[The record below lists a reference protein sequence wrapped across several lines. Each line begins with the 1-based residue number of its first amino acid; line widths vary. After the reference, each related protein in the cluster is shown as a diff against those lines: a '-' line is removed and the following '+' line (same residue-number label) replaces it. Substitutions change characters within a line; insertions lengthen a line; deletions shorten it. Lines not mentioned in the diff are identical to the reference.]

1 MGGMLVAA
9 RVVLALV
16 EREAG
21 QRARRAAGIGAVVLA
36 ALFVGLAG
44 LLFVLYAVVLALT
57 PYLTPAGAAAVVGA
71 AMILLAAI
79 LIAVTFRKSGTRTV
93 RRPVADAAATV
104 AGDLS
109 ALAGQAGRKL
119 GAGIEP
125 PSTITVAL
133 AALIAGLIAGRKL

>member
-9 RVVLALV
+9 RVLLALV

-21 QRARRAAGIGAVVLA
+21 QRARRAAGISAIVLA

-79 LIAVTFRKSGTRTV
+79 LIAVTFRKPRTTH
-93 RRPVADAAATV
+93 RPVARAASTV
-104 AGDLS
+104 ATDLG
-109 ALAGQAGRKL
+109 ALASEAGRKL
-119 GAGIEP
+119 GSSIEA
-125 PSTITVAL
+125 PSTVTVAL
-133 AALIAGLIAGRKL
+133 AALIAGLVAGRKL

>member
-1 MGGMLVAA
+1 MGGLLVVA
-9 RVVLALV
+9 RALLALA
-16 EREAG
+16 EREASH
-21 QRARRAAGIGAVVLA
+21 RARRAAGIGAVVLA

-44 LLFVLYAVVLALT
+44 LLFVLYAIVLALT

-79 LIAVTFRKSGTRTV
+79 LIAVTFRGSRAPS
-93 RRPVADAAATV
+93 RPVARAASTV
-104 AGDLS
+104 ATDLGV
-109 ALAGQAGRKL
+109 LASEAGRRL

-125 PSTITVAL
+125 PSTVTVAL

>member
-9 RVVLALV
+9 RVMLALI

-21 QRARRAAGIGAVVLA
+21 QRARRAAGITAVVLA

-57 PYLTPAGAAAVVGA
+57 PYLTPAGAAAIVGA

-79 LIAVTFRKSGTRTV
+79 VIAVTFRKPGTTV
-93 RRPVADAAATV
+93 QRPVARAASAVAT
-104 AGDLS
+104 DLG
-109 ALAGQAGRKL
+109 ALASEAGRKL
-119 GAGIEP
+119 GSSIEA
-125 PSTITVAL
+125 PSTLTVAL
-133 AALIAGLIAGRKL
+133 AALIAGLVAGRKL

>member
-21 QRARRAAGIGAVVLA
+21 RRARRAAGIGAIVLA

-79 LIAVTFRKSGTRTV
+79 LIAVTFGRSGKTH
-93 RRPVADAAATV
+93 RPVARAASTV
-104 AGDLS
+104 AADLS
-109 ALAGQAGRKL
+109 SLASETGRKL
-119 GAGIEP
+119 GSRIEA
-125 PSTITVAL
+125 PSTVTVAL

>member
-9 RVVLALV
+9 RIVLALV

-21 QRARRAAGIGAVVLA
+21 QRARRAAGIGAIVLA

-57 PYLTPAGAAAVVGA
+57 PYLSPAGAAAIVGA

-79 LIAVTFRKSGTRTV
+79 LIAVTFWKPGTTH
-93 RRPVADAAATV
+93 RPVARAASHV
-104 AGDLS
+104 AADLG
-109 ALAGQAGRKL
+109 ALASEAGRKL
-119 GAGIEP
+119 GSSIEA
-125 PSTITVAL
+125 PSTLTVAL